1 MFRPAHK
8 AVRAP
13 AGLLALAWLTAG
25 WAAAQGQ
32 DPSVLGFKK
41 RFVIELSNPGPA
53 ALDNHP
59 IVVDVAAVRAFAPD
73 FNSYNYAV
81 FDEAGGDYN
90 LVVTQADDLD
100 GDRYHDEI
108 VFLRSLGP
116 RSKTRLICYYSPT
129 RSFQLMPVAKA
140 GARIGWE
147 PGSSTAGWESNL
159 AAYKFVNG
167 RIEFYGKSYDE
178 LMLKKLP
185 ADERRLQEWGMNVL
199 DAGDSG
205 GLGGLSLWDGDTRR
219 PLFGPSAPEAK
230 LSVVASGPLRAMVKA
245 EFGTVKLAGGVPAGV
260 TVRFSAFADNAWS
273 RHDVTID
280 TKAEGPIHAGPGLKK
295 LASETRA
302 LKEAKGFI
310 AGWGKAPGAGEI
322 GLAVIFP
329 PARFAGLEEGAVDR
343 AVKLKA
349 QASQVL
355 TFWVAGSWERG
366 TTSPGVPA
374 AQNWALRIENL
385 AARLLAPVT
394 VEFKAR

>member
-1 MFRPAHK
+1 MSHPVHK
-8 AVRAP
+8 AARRL
-13 AGLLALAWLTAG
+13 AGLLALIWLTAG
-25 WAAAQGQ
+25 WAAAQAQ

-41 RFVIELSNPGPA
+41 RFFIEISNPGPV
-53 ALDNHP
+53 ALDKHP
-59 IVVDVAAVRAFAPD
+59 IVIDVAAVRAFAPD
-73 FNSYNYAV
+73 FNTYNYAV
-81 FDEAGGDYN
+81 FEEAGGEYN

-108 VFLRSLGP
+108 IFVRSLGP
-116 RSKTRLICYYSPT
+116 KSKTRLVCYYSPT

-178 LMLKKLP
+178 LMLRKLP

-205 GLGGLSLWDGDTRR
+205 GLGGLYLWDGDARR
-219 PLFGPSAPEAK
+219 PLFGPSAPEVK
-230 LSVVASGPLRAMVKA
+230 LTVVASGPLRALVKA
-245 EFGTVKLAGGVPAGV
+245 EFGSIELDGGIPATV
-260 TVRFSAFADNAWS
+260 TVHFSAFADNAWS
-273 RHDVTID
+273 RHDVTVD
-280 TKAEGPIHAGPGLKK
+280 TKVEGPLHVGPGLKK
-295 LASETRA
+295 LSSETRV

-310 AGWGKAPGAGEI
+310 AGWGKAPGSGEI
-322 GLAVIFP
+322 GLAAIFAP
-329 PARFAGLEEGAVDR
+329 DQFAGLEEGAADR
-343 AVKLKA
+343 TVKLRGR
-349 QASQVL
+349 ASQTL
-355 TFWVAGSWERG
+355 TFWVEGSWERG
-366 TTSPGVPA
+366 ITSPGVPA

-385 AARLLAPVT
+385 ANRLLSPIN